1 MIRVSV
7 LYPNGEGIKF
17 DMDYYKTKH
26 RQLCHDVMPGLQKM
40 DVEQGIDGPYIAVGH
55 LYFSDPG
62 ALQAGMGGPRIGEA
76 QADVVN
82 YTNSVPVIQI
92 SASVG

>member
-7 LYPNGEGIKF
+7 LYPNGEGINF
-17 DMDYYKTKH
+17 DMEYYKTKH
-26 RQLCHDVMPGLQKM
+26 RQLCHDVMPGLKKM

-55 LYFSDPG
+55 LYFDSPE
-62 ALQAGMGGPRIGEA
+62 ALGAGMSGPRIGEA

-82 YTNSVPVIQI
+82 YTNTVPVIQI
-92 SASVG
+92 SASVD